1 MINKIIKTFFNKK
14 FIIFCIIGG
23 LAYLVHQG
31 VYSLYTQVLKLY
43 DDPYHLISSGLG
55 FIIAS
60 IFTYILNA
68 KITYKTNMSK
78 KTALE
83 SLVVYVLKFILTEGI
98 TFGIMAIMNNC
109 FSKEDLFYKI
119 VDILLT
125 LILTCITLILQF
137 LAFNVIFKT
146 KNDKNENEASSN

>member
-1 MINKIIKTFFNKK
+1 M
-14 FIIFCIIGG
+14 
-23 LAYLVHQG
+23 
-31 VYSLYTQVLKLY
+31 QV
-43 DDPYHLISSGLG
+43 ISSKDNELIKHIKKLKDKKYRDESNEY
-55 FIIAS
+55 IIEGVKLLEEAVKE
-60 IFTYILNA
+60 NA

-119 VDILLT
+119 VDILLP

>member
-1 MINKIIKTFFNKK
+1 
-14 FIIFCIIGG
+14 
-23 LAYLVHQG
+23 
-31 VYSLYTQVLKLY
+31 
-43 DDPYHLISSGLG
+43 
-55 FIIAS
+55 
-60 IFTYILNA
+60 
-68 KITYKTNMSK
+68 MSK

-119 VDILLT
+119 VDILLP